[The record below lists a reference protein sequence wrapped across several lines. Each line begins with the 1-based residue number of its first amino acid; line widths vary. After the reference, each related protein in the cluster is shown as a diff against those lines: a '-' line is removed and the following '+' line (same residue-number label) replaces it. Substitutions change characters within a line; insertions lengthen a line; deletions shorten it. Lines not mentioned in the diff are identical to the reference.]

1 MYATGEGQTNPGGID
16 GKPGVS
22 PAPVPVAQPVTAT
35 VGGLPATVQ
44 YAGGAP
50 GSVAGLFQV
59 NVQLPQDVVL
69 GNTVPIVITAGGKK
83 SQTNVTLAVK

>member
-1 MYATGEGQTNPGGID
+1 
-16 GKPGVS
+16 
-22 PAPVPVAQPVTAT
+22 
-35 VGGLPATVQ
+35 VQ